1 MAIPPAYVYR
11 ALRRYASKVGWP
23 VMYVYVPDWATYVRT
38 RLPTPYTAGCF
49 RVARRDGSLAL
60 EPVLAEDATQEGLT
74 TW

>member
-1 MAIPPAYVYR
+1 MYVCTGLGHVRTYAPAY
-11 ALRRYASKVGWP
+11 ALL
-23 VMYVYVPDWATYVRT
+23 T
-38 RLPTPYTAGCF
+38 YTAGCF